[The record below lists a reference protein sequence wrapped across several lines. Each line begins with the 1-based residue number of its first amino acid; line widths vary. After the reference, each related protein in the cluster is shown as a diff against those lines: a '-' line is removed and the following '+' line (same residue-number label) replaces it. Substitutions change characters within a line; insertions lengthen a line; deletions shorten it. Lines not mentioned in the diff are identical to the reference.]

1 MGGLGF
7 ETLSCQ
13 LSIYTVLVC
22 VMQMSSSWKLNGI
35 IVPCNE
41 VSQGVSRSDYCTV
54 IASLL
59 FDLGNDA
66 INQFGVQL
74 SWV

>member
-22 VMQMSSSWKLNGI
+22 VMQMSFSWKFNGI
-35 IVPCNE
+35 IVSRNQ
-41 VSQGVSRSDYCTV
+41 VSQGVSRSNYCTV
-54 IASLL
+54 IASPL

-74 SWV
+74 SLV

>member
-22 VMQMSSSWKLNGI
+22 VMQMSSCWKFNGI
-35 IVPCNE
+35 IVSCNR
-41 VSQGVSRSDYCTV
+41 VSQGVSRSNYCTV
-54 IASLL
+54 IAPLYSIWEMTLQ
-59 FDLGNDA
+59 
-66 INQFGVQL
+66 NQFGVQL